1 MYKRAGGSMHSIGWA
16 FDLRVVTTLF
26 ILALLAT
33 AAARG
38 AEDLRAYQ
46 HGIDFVPLPDG
57 KYYLIWSSSGN
68 PPTGPV
74 GRGWPHDIYYSVI
87 DPAAPKITPKELIA
101 NPEAQEPASS
111 AITTDGHIMVTLEDG
126 WNTDNSVAQRYGV
139 YDTKLQAVKPYP
151 QMVFDGSHSGHVA
164 AVGNRFVVFF
174 SNEWVNGGG
183 VDNLGSGDDVLVKVY
198 SSTGELE
205 KSVDVAVGK
214 KTRDWWPVL
223 AGSDTRACLI
233 WQRFVDNETCADL
246 MLSILDP
253 ETGKLIK
260 DGVKLDTGIA
270 YYRYSVAYAP
280 ALGRFLVLGAY
291 AAGGGFSY
299 LLDTDGNV
307 VAKNGILPGI
317 VRESKSIIRKDGD
330 RASVVQPTVPT
341 GALVLSVTK
350 TEIKLDKTIPNSYE
364 WQYGGTDGIFTD
376 AKTVYIVSLSK
387 TGLVE
392 KTFRVSGE

>member
-1 MYKRAGGSMHSIGWA
+1 MYKRAGGSTHSIGRA
-16 FDLRVVTTLF
+16 FDLRVVAALF

-33 AAARG
+33 AAACG

-87 DPAAPKITPKELIA
+87 DPAAPKIAPKELIA

-111 AITTDGHIMVTLEDG
+111 AIATDGHIMVTLEDG
-126 WNTDNSVAQRYGV
+126 WNTGNSVAQRYGV

-151 QMVFDGSHSGHVA
+151 QMVFDGAHSGHVA

-174 SNEWVNGGG
+174 SNEWVDGGG
-183 VDNLGSGDDVLVKVY
+183 VDNLGSGDDVLAKVY

-233 WQRFVDNETCADL
+233 WQRFVHDETYADL

-260 DGVKLDTGIA
+260 DSVKLDTGIA
-270 YYRYSVAYAP
+270 YYRYSVACAP

-291 AAGGGFSY
+291 AAGGGFGY

-330 RASVVQPTVPT
+330 RAIVVQPTVPT

-350 TEIKLDKTIPNSYE
+350 TEIKLDKTISDSYE

-392 KTFRVSGE
+392 MTFRVSGE